1 MKLVWLYLQSML
13 LDLLPVVPVVL
24 LLRLGVCFYH
34 RKKGR
39 KTTALHETGVILLAL
54 FLAGLASVTVSLDFL
69 FRGDFT
75 ICGEVSLVPFRTI
88 LIYLSRGTASEL
100 LINIWG
106 NIGLF
111 VPIGFCVPLLWEK
124 RQAFR
129 WALLCGFGVSFL
141 IEFLQLF
148 SFRTTDV
155 DDLILNTLGACL
167 GWLAFALLDRLFP
180 RAVEKFR
187 MKRISKC

>member
-1 MKLVWLYLQSML
+1 MGLILLYVQSML
-13 LDLLPVVPVVL
+13 LDLLPVIPVVL
-24 LLRLGVCFYH
+24 LLRLGVYFYH

-39 KTTALHETGVILLAL
+39 KTTALHEIGVILFVL

-69 FRGDFT
+69 FRGEFAVRGEISLRPFQT
-75 ICGEVSLVPFRTI
+75 IM
-88 LIYLSRGTASEL
+88 IYWNRGTASEL

-106 NIGLF
+106 NIGMF

-124 RQAFR
+124 RRAFS

-141 IEFLQLF
+141 VEFLQLF

-167 GWLAFALLDRLFP
+167 GWLVFALLDRLFP
-180 RAVEKFR
+180 RAVKRFR
-187 MKRISKC
+187 MAGQ

>member
-1 MKLVWLYLQSML
+1 MKLILLYIQSML
-13 LDLLPVVPVVL
+13 LDLLPVIPVVL

-39 KTTALHETGVILLAL
+39 KTTALHETGVILFAL
-54 FLAGLASVTVSLDFL
+54 FLMGLASVTVSLDFL
-69 FRGDFT
+69 FRGEFAMR
-75 ICGEVSLVPFRTI
+75 GEVNFVPLRTI
-88 LIYLSRGTASEL
+88 LIYWSGGTASEL

-106 NIGLF
+106 NIGMFL
-111 VPIGFCVPLLWEK
+111 PIGFCVPLLWKK
-124 RQAFR
+124 RETFR

-167 GWLAFALLDRLFP
+167 GWLAFALLNRLFP
-180 RAVEKFR
+180 RAVERFR
-187 MKRISKC
+187 MKRI